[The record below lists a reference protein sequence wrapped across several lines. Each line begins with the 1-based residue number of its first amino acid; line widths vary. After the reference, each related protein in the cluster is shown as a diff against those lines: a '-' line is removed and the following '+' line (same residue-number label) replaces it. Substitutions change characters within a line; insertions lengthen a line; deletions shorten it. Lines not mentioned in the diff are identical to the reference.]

1 MKDLTQFEYLKVSD
15 LQKMTGKKLARL
27 TKRRVIITERS
38 RPKYMIVPADSA
50 PVEDRE
56 YRYLTSRPHPWKRQ
70 LFIKGRNMTAGNLV
84 YTVRKEKMTVEAAA
98 KDFNLPMDAVLEA
111 LHYVE
116 HNRPLIELEVLEEK
130 RRLADRGLLSAA

>member
-38 RPKYMIVPADSA
+38 RPKYMIVPADSPA
-50 PVEDRE
+50 VESGE

-70 LFIKGRNMTAGNLV
+70 LFIKGRNMTAGTLV
-84 YTVRKEKMTVEAAA
+84 YTMRKEKMTVEAAA
-98 KDFNLPMDAVLEA
+98 KDFNLPMDAVLDA

-130 RRLADRGLLSAA
+130 RRLADRGLLHAA